1 MTLSKHSSGYRSC
14 KIYKTMH
21 VQRFIAQCNL
31 FDCLAF
37 CNEGTTLALAQV
49 HFGKNPIILH
59 ATIYQIDH
67 LVKQLLK
74 KPKSLLTH

>member
-14 KIYKTMH
+14 KIYKRVH
-21 VQRFIAQCNL
+21 VQRFIAQGNM

-37 CNEGTTLALAQV
+37 CNEGATLALAQV
-49 HFGKNPIILH
+49 HFGKNPMILH
-59 ATIYQIDH
+59 ATIYRTYH
-67 LVKQLLK
+67 LVKQLLR